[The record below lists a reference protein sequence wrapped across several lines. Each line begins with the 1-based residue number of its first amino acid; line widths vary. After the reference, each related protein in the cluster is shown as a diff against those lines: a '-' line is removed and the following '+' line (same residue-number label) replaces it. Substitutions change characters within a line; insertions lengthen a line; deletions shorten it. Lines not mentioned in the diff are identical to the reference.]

1 MPVSATSA
9 APPPEAPPPPQT
21 NGSDGD
27 SGGFNSAMQ
36 GQDAAQKM
44 GTSGTDGDA
53 GGENGAGKGKGA
65 KGAAG
70 QKSLADDIQQLI
82 KDVQSG
88 DKAAIDK
95 DIAKLMADIGG
106 DQKAGDQKAGGQQ
119 AGGQQA
125 GGIPAKA
132 ESGGG
137 GGSPAAE
144 AKPSS
149 GGGGGSGSSPAKAAG
164 ASGSQS
170 ILSDLMQLIKDL
182 QSGDQAAIKKDMEKL
197 QADMAGQSMQSAGTT
212 PGTGGSA
219 SMQQMADVLASVQ
232 GTPQGNTIPTVAPN

>member
-106 DQKAGDQKAGGQQ
+106 DQKAGDQKAGG
-119 AGGQQA
+119 
-125 GGIPAKA
+125 IPAKA

-197 QADMAGQSMQSAGTT
+197 QADMARQGMQSAGTT